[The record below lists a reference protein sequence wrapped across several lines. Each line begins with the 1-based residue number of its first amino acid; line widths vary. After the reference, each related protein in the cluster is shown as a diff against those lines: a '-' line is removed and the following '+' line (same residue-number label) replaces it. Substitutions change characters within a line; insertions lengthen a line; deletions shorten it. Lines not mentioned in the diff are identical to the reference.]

1 MLNLYHLE
9 MFLAVVDTGSFSAA
23 AESLHLTQPAVS
35 EGVKALEGKLDIRL
49 FDRRGRRAAVT
60 PEGAAL
66 IDHARRLLALAAE
79 AEAAARQRD
88 GVIRGVLRLATA
100 TSAGAAWLAAR
111 VGAFTAAHP
120 ETRCALVPGLPA
132 ALLDGLRDG
141 EIDCAFFAERPGGD
155 RLTSALVATDEW
167 ALVAPPGH
175 AWLSGL
181 PSEPRPALKRPRG
194 RPPRRLN
201 APSAPATAE
210 IDLADL
216 TDERVVLLGADGPL
230 GQEARRELRALLSG
244 RGVALAALRVAVEAP
259 DFAGA
264 LRAVEEGAGVGL
276 LPLALLDGYR
286 GAAVAFRVAEAPLER
301 RLYAVRDSR
310 FAGAGAGAAWW
321 AFLTGDAAPPP
332 DDDPA

>member
-35 EGVKALEGKLDIRL
+35 EGVKALEGKLDTRL

-60 PEGAAL
+60 PEGAGLDRSRA
-66 IDHARRLLALAAE
+66 
-79 AEAAARQRD
+79 AAARA
-88 GVIRGVLRLATA
+88 GRGGGSRRPAARRRHPRRAAPRHGHVGGRGLARRARRRLHRRPSRNALRAGPRPA
-100 TSAGAAWLAAR
+100 RGAARRPAR
-111 VGAFTAAHP
+111 
-120 ETRCALVPGLPA
+120 R
-132 ALLDGLRDG
+132 RD
-141 EIDCAFFAERPGGD
+141 DCAFFASDPAAPTLPARWSPPMK
-155 RLTSALVATDEW
+155 W

-181 PSEPRPALKRPRG
+181 PSEPRPPLKRLRG

-201 APSAPATAE
+201 APATPATAE
-210 IDLADL
+210 IDLDDL
-216 TDERVVLLGADGPL
+216 TEERVVLLGADGPL
-230 GQEARRELRALLSG
+230 GQEARRELRALLAG
-244 RGVALAALRVAVEAP
+244 RGLALAALRVAVEAP

-276 LPLALLDGYR
+276 LPLALLDAYR
-286 GAAVAFRVAEAPLER
+286 GPAVAFRVAEEPLER

-310 FAGAGAGAAWW
+310 FLGAGAGAAWW
-321 AFLTGDAAPPP
+321 AFLTGDAPP
-332 DDDPA
+332 DGDPA